1 MDEKIHTAN
10 VSEEKIASF
19 DSTYTSD
26 HIRML
31 KILTHYLPVRY
42 CRYLVIY
49 IKFLE
54 LQQILSSPRPLHI
67 ADIGQSI
74 QDLHIFKD
82 PSQLT
87 ALLQELTPYCT
98 HSERQ
103 TFEQM
108 AGFLNTFEQL
118 KNMMDM
124 FEMMDGFKDMFQNE
138 DGTFDPEMLAGMMGN
153 MTDFSFFNNNP

>member
-19 DSTYTSD
+19 DTAYTSD

-31 KILTHYLPVRY
+31 KILTHYLPGRY

-49 IKFLE
+49 IKLLE
-54 LQQILSSPRPLHI
+54 LQQILSSAKPFHI
-67 ADIGQSI
+67 ADIGQSM
-74 QDLHIFKD
+74 QDLHSFKD
-82 PSQLT
+82 PSKLT
-87 ALLQELTPYCT
+87 ALLQELAPYCS

-103 TFEQM
+103 TFEQI
-108 AGFLNTFEQL
+108 ANLLNTFEQL

-124 FEMMDGFKDMFQNE
+124 FEMMDGFKDMFQSE
-138 DGTFDPEMLAGMMGN
+138 DGSFDPEMFAGMMGN
-153 MTDFSFFNNNP
+153 MTDFSFFNT